1 MMNIAILSN
10 GRYRVKKSENVC
22 VAKSPEKSKI
32 DNEFSD
38 CSGIFRQIM
47 PWRGEARRASKPA
60 AGQQEEATAAAVRRR
75 PFAARTHRPLLSAR
89 LFLTLRGGRV
99 GPGQTQAGPDRA
111 QPRSGRAGPGRV
123 GDTAAGSGCAAPG
136 RVGPGRTG
144 PTTRLL
150 CYLGFGQASR
160 GRAGPGRAGPTRGP
174 SASHHSSPQ
183 SLHRLHQAPLP
194 NISSTLAVVGRQIGL
209 PLKIASSESPPRRT
223 DICSHHKKS
232 AKSAMIHNTPLAPST
247 LISIEATMLI
257 SLLGRRDSLQLKD
270 FRFKLWA
277 MRFP

>member
-136 RVGPGRTG
+136 RLGSGLVGPGRQRG
-144 PTTRLL
+144 FSAILALGRLAAA
-150 CYLGFGQASR
+150 GQ
-160 GRAGPGRAGPTRGP
+160 GRAGPGRRAAPPHRTTLRR
-174 SASHHSSPQ
+174 SPCIDYT
-183 SLHRLHQAPLP
+183 RLHCQISQARWPW
-194 NISSTLAVVGRQIGL
+194 LA
-209 PLKIASSESPPRRT
+209 
-223 DICSHHKKS
+223 
-232 AKSAMIHNTPLAPST
+232 AKSACHSKSLRANRRRAAPIFAVIT
-247 LISIEATMLI
+247 
-257 SLLGRRDSLQLKD
+257 RNQPNRQ
-270 FRFKLWA
+270 
-277 MRFP
+277 